1 MSPARSNQEPKAA
14 IEKYNCKPGMKVAI
28 TAMLSI
34 GFRPACHGATIP
46 LPSFTVKMR
55 STAGIV
61 ISSFAP
67 LGQ

>member
-1 MSPARSNQEPKAA
+1 MILPETGGRIQQ
-14 IEKYNCKPGMKVAI
+14 IEKYNCEPGMKVAI

-55 STAGIV
+55 STVGIV